1 MTVPYPA
8 CQDCPT
14 LIQRLLRADAWPHPV
29 ADIRLIETHISWLL
43 LTGEH
48 AYKVKKPVNLGFLDF
63 SSLALRRQACE
74 QELRLNRRLAADVY
88 QAVVPITGS
97 VEQPRVGGTAEIIEY
112 AVRMRQFDP
121 QQGFG
126 QMLEQGELPAGI
138 LDELAEIIARFHE
151 IIPPADSGQRWGE
164 PATVIGPMHE
174 NFAPIERAIAA
185 QPGYARLADMLE
197 PLRHWIDQRATDLN
211 TTLRQR
217 KADGF
222 VRECHGDLHLD
233 NVVLSN
239 HHPLVF
245 DCIEFNPALR
255 WIDVISEV
263 AFTRM
268 DLDHRG
274 RPDLGN
280 RFINH
285 YLEHSGDYQGLSVL
299 PLYQVYRA
307 LVRAKVEAIGAG
319 QHRDGR
325 EAAMQRVAAYL
336 QLADSYTRPHQPRL
350 LITHGLSGSGKT
362 FWSGRLLAELDNGI
376 RIRSDV
382 ERKRLYKLRP
392 LETSGSQ
399 NAGDGIYT
407 AAANTATYQRLA
419 DLARTLVTNGFTVIV
434 EATFLWHTGRQQFR
448 QLADDL
454 GVPFLILDFQASTAI
469 LEQRVAR
476 RSAAGSD
483 ASEADV
489 AILHQQLQKQQP
501 LTPQELPAALGIDTE
516 ASPDMAALARQIC
529 S

>member
-1 MTVPYPA
+1 M
-8 CQDCPT
+8 
-14 LIQRLLRADAWPHPV
+14 
-29 ADIRLIETHISWLL
+29 
-43 LTGEH
+43 
-48 AYKVKKPVNLGFLDF
+48 
-63 SSLALRRQACE
+63 
-74 QELRLNRRLAADVY
+74 
-88 QAVVPITGS
+88 
-97 VEQPRVGGTAEIIEY
+97 
-112 AVRMRQFDP
+112 
-121 QQGFG
+121 
-126 QMLEQGELPAGI
+126 
-138 LDELAEIIARFHE
+138 
-151 IIPPADSGQRWGE
+151 
-164 PATVIGPMHE
+164 
-174 NFAPIERAIAA
+174 
-185 QPGYARLADMLE
+185 
-197 PLRHWIDQRATDLN
+197 
-211 TTLRQR
+211 
-217 KADGF
+217 
-222 VRECHGDLHLD
+222 RECHGDLHLD

-239 HHPLVF
+239 SHPLVF

-299 PLYQVYRA
+299 RLYQVYRA

-325 EAAMQRVAAYL
+325 AAAMQRVEAYL
-336 QLADSYTRPHQPRL
+336 RLASGYTRPQQPRL

-362 FWSGRLLAELDNGI
+362 FWSGRLLAELDNCI

-382 ERKRLYKLRP
+382 ERKRLYNLRP
-392 LETSGSQ
+392 LDASGSQ
-399 NAGDGIYT
+399 NDGDGIYT

-419 DLARTLVTNGFTVIV
+419 ELARSLVTNGFTVIV

-454 GVPFLILDFQASTAI
+454 GVPFLILDFQASVAT

-476 RSAAGSD
+476 RTEAGSD

-489 AILHQQLQKQQP
+489 AILRQQLQKQQP
-501 LTPQELPAALGIDTE
+501 LTPQELPAALSIDTE
-516 ASPDMAALARQIC
+516 ASPDMAVLARQIR